1 MDMADEKYEGK
12 EEKEAGAEQE
22 GVEEWME
29 ENEEAAETELKREEE
44 KEKDDSK
51 KVEEEE
57 WRRRQWRWCEMMA
70 WRAWAWARRHM
81 TCLATNIA
89 HSRHL

>member
-29 ENEEAAETELKREEE
+29 ENEEEIVPK
-44 KEKDDSK
+44 
-51 KVEEEE
+51 
-57 WRRRQWRWCEMMA
+57 
-70 WRAWAWARRHM
+70 
-81 TCLATNIA
+81 TNIFTICIHA
-89 HSRHL
+89 CSTFTMLEEHNIGFPLKKCIRINDPM